1 MSFYITLSISN
12 HLQRKTHYILET
24 RLSDEP
30 NPILVLLAQV
40 ESTSSYSVYGI
51 NALILLGLLILSAM
65 LAGSEVAFFSLSADD
80 RAACR
85 ESDSST
91 ERKISKLL
99 DKPQLLL
106 ATLLIFINLVNI
118 TFITIATYVT
128 EQIVGEEEKEGLIA
142 TLVLLVG
149 VTFIITFFG
158 ELIPKVWAQQNNLR
172 FAKITAPL
180 LEIATI
186 IFQPLSSVLLGI
198 SNIIEKRVERKGY
211 TITADELNHALEITT
226 GKDTSEQEKD
236 ILKGIVNFGSISAK
250 SVMRSRRD
258 ITAFDITFNFHELM
272 DKINKSGYSRVPVY
286 KETIDKI
293 EGILYIKDLLP
304 HIDKDEHFKWQ
315 ESIHQPFFIP
325 ESKKIDDLLYDF
337 QEKRVHMAVV
347 VNEYGET
354 EGIVTMEDIIEEI
367 VGDIH
372 DESDVEDLGYVKL
385 NDGSYEFE
393 GKVALNDVC
402 RALSI
407 DNDYFDKVRGDSE
420 SLGGLLIE
428 LFTRLPHA
436 GEEVEYEKY
445 KFRVSSVDTRRIK
458 KVKVTPKAEKVED
471 ESKDGKKETE

>member
-1 MSFYITLSISN
+1 M
-12 HLQRKTHYILET
+12 ET
-24 RLSDEP
+24 RLSDESYQ
-30 NPILVLLAQV
+30 IKVFLAQV
-40 ESTSSYSVYGI
+40 ENTSSYSIYGI
-51 NALILLGLLILSAM
+51 NTVILLGLLFLSAM
-65 LAGSEVAFFSLSADD
+65 LAGSEVAFFSLSADE

-85 ESDSST
+85 ESDSSS
-91 ERKISKLL
+91 ERMIAKLL
-99 DKPQLLL
+99 DKPQQLL

-118 TFITIATYVT
+118 TFVTISTFIT
-128 EQIVGEEEKEGLIA
+128 EQILGEAEKDSLVA
-142 TLVLLVG
+142 TLILLVG
-149 VTFIITFFG
+149 VTFVITFFG

-172 FAKITAPL
+172 FAKLTAPII
-180 LEIATI
+180 EVATV
-186 IFQPLSSVLLGI
+186 IFQPLSSLLLGI

-226 GKDTSEQEKD
+226 GEGTSEQEKD
-236 ILKGIVNFGSISAK
+236 ILKGIVNFGSTAAK

-258 ITAFDITFNFHELM
+258 LTAFDITINFHELM

-304 HIDKDEHFKWQ
+304 HLEKDEHFVWQ
-315 ESIHQPFFIP
+315 DLIHQAFFIP

-367 VGDIH
+367 VGDIN
-372 DESDVEDLGYVKL
+372 DEYDEDDLGYVKL
-385 NDGSYEFE
+385 PDGSFEFE
-393 GKVALNDVC
+393 GKISLNDLC

-407 DNDYFDKVRGDSE
+407 DNDSFDKVRGDSE

-436 GEEVEYEKY
+436 GEEIVHDKY
-445 KFRVSSVDTRRIK
+445 TFRIASVDTRRIK
-458 KVKVTPKAEKVED
+458 KVKVMLKPEEVESEDKDAEK
-471 ESKDGKKETE
+471 K

>member
-1 MSFYITLSISN
+1 M
-12 HLQRKTHYILET
+12 ET

-51 NALILLGLLILSAM
+51 NFLILLGLLILSAM
-65 LAGSEVAFFSLSADD
+65 LAGSEVAFFSLSADE

-85 ESDSST
+85 DSDSGT

-272 DKINKSGYSRVPVY
+272 DKINKSGYSRVPVFR
-286 KETIDKI
+286 ETIDKI
-293 EGILYIKDLLP
+293 EGILYIKDLLS

-315 ESIHQPFFIP
+315 ELIHQPFFIP

-402 RALSI
+402 RALSL

-428 LFTRLPHA
+428 LFARLPHA

-458 KVKVTPKAEKVED
+458 KVKVSPKVERVVED
-471 ESKDGKKETE
+471 TKEGKKDIE